1 MANATCGPIYV
12 LDTAGDIRACGRM
25 IFIHSIAW
33 TDHTAGAGRP
43 RVALEDMQGRT
54 IYYEIGTCSKFN
66 AYTKPL
72 EANGLVLRVL
82 DTGKLYLQVET

>member
-12 LDTAGDIRACGRM
+12 LDTTGTIQPCGRM
-25 IFIHSIAW
+25 YLIHSIAW
-33 TDHTAGAGRP
+33 TDHTTGVGRP
-43 RVALEDMQGRT
+43 RAALEDMQGRT

-72 EANGLVLRVL
+72 TANGLVLRLL
-82 DTGKLYLQVET
+82 DTGRLYIQVET